1 MQLLLWYVIYIETV
15 EPHETKFQTTQ
26 ETVNEIF
33 LLMTCY
39 HFVLFTGLV
48 LDFEMRES
56 IGWSCIGSICALVGF
71 NIFALLS
78 IGMKTLMRKF
88 KLWKLK
94 RQQAIAIKLGFE
106 AKLEADKQKVPKLL

>member
-1 MQLLLWYVIYIETV
+1 MIYIETV

-33 LLMTCY
+33 LLFTCY

-48 LDFEMRES
+48 PDFEMREN
-56 IGWSCIGSICALVGF
+56 IGWSCIGSICAMVGF
-71 NIFALLS
+71 NVLALLS
-78 IGMKTLMRKF
+78 IGIKTLMRKF

-94 RQQAIAIKLGFE
+94 R
-106 AKLEADKQKVPKLL
+106 